1 MYENTIS
8 HDLVRPFYGPSEYF
22 DKDKLACVKFK
33 DSNESIKYMPVLG
46 MNIVFSKFNYFFT
59 LNQFDGNFDFYL
71 FDNKILDKNGKTITT
86 MPKYLLIKNMS
97 DSFDNLRT
105 ISENRIKNIK
115 QYKISYLPFS
125 YMVELSVTAPIY
137 LDLVFDDI
145 FYTYLKDNERHL
157 VKLHYNEKIISVYKI
172 KKIQSIESLIKTIKY
187 SYYSVKENKKI
198 EFDIQVWP
206 FSALYFDYNT
216 PRSALSIKIGF
227 TMKNPY
233 EGSLVG
239 IVNFNNFLRNQLHC
253 MPSN

>member
-1 MYENTIS
+1 
-8 HDLVRPFYGPSEYF
+8 
-22 DKDKLACVKFK
+22 
-33 DSNESIKYMPVLG
+33 MPVLG

-145 FYTYLKDNERHL
+145 FYTYLKDNERYL

-187 SYYSVKENKKI
+187 SYYSAKENKKI

-239 IVNFNNFLRNQLHC
+239 IVNFNNFLNSEKYPLIGRDLSKYIINRNE
-253 MPSN
+253 PINSNYIWDSAFKLNHEQ